1 MTIGGRLKE
10 WRSKNKV
17 GQKDASAI
25 FGVSYSTYQ
34 KYELD
39 SSIPGGEAIEAF
51 VKAGINANWLLTG
64 QGPMLVADT
73 VSQPSAP
80 IGDLVEPMVVID
92 YQRLKLAIETIE
104 EALSKHRSRLQPDQK
119 AKAIGLMYQMY
130 EEEDKKRAK
139 AGQDRASTILNELV
153 KSMT

>member
-1 MTIGGRLKE
+1 MTIGGRLKQ
-10 WRSKNKV
+10 WREYKKLK
-17 GQKDASAI
+17 QDEASSLLGI
-25 FGVSYSTYQ
+25 PFSTIQ
-34 KYELD
+34 KYEMD
-39 SSIPGGEAIEAF
+39 ISKPGADAIIRLIN
-51 VKAGINANWLLTG
+51 AGINATWLLTG

-73 VSQPSAP
+73 VSQPNAP
-80 IGDLVEPMVVID
+80 IGDLVEPLVVID